1 MIATIPRRQLPHLR
15 ADAHVTAM
23 NVCRV
28 TAVISIV
35 DDVCCGK
42 AVFVAAAVGVVPA
55 MTGDN
60 RRGANTQA
68 Y

>member
-1 MIATIPRRQLPHLR
+1 MIATIPWRQLPYLR
-15 ADAHVTAM
+15 ADTHMTAM

-28 TAVISIV
+28 AAVISIV
-35 DDVCCGK
+35 DDVSCGK

-55 MTGDN
+55 MTGDD
-60 RRGANTQA
+60 RRGAKEEG